1 MFECNWPDS
10 TGDITAYPQTRFFQ
24 EAMRVLN
31 ESEAERNFFVVLDE
45 AYKAIKDGKHITPF
59 PGADIAAA
67 VRDGDLEAARVM
79 RSFNKLLCSDRI
91 AIERC
96 FGQMVRKWG
105 ILWGALPFGSMED
118 IQLCLRMC
126 VKLHKLS
133 VDDWLCNKFSS
144 ATAGG
149 AAGTAYLLPRLPT
162 TVYQV
167 VNSGPEQ
174 PEMPP
179 PEDGV
184 LGLTEDDLL
193 GGPTDTDDAN
203 VNAGRAMANTMDPAE
218 LARTGRRQSQY
229 VFTSEITDPAQLE
242 MMHTVGL
249 RDKSAAKRLQLALKV
264 KRSGLIFQDCL

>member
-1 MFECNWPDS
+1 MFECS

-96 FGQMVRKWG
+96 FGQMVRNWG

-118 IQLCLRMC
+118 MFLRVC
-126 VKLHKLS
+126 VKLHNLS
-133 VDDWLCNKFSS
+133 VDDWLCNKFSY

-149 AAGTAYLLPRLPT
+149 AAGTAYALPRLPT

-193 GGPTDTDDAN
+193 GGPIDTDDAN
-203 VNAGRAMANTMDPAE
+203 VNTDRIPLSSPAPDV
-218 LARTGRRQSQY
+218 ASPSTHSPQRSRT
-229 VFTSEITDPAQLE
+229 
-242 MMHTVGL
+242 L
-249 RDKSAAKRLQLALKV
+249 RSWR
-264 KRSGLIFQDCL
+264 